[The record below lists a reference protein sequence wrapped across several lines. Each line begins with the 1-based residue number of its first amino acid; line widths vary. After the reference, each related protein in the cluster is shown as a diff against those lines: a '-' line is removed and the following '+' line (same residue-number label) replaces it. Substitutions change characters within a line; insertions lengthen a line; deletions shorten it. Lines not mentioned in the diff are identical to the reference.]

1 MVAPDVFTSQ
11 VTRVVLIV
19 VAGDPVK
26 AIKVTEEL
34 FPAALIDV
42 VTFAELKYQSRVT
55 ALRRLRR
62 TRAKALVLCY
72 ETINLIDERPLH
84 ELAARAMGA
93 SQLVLIDPSGGTKQS
108 SLSRP
113 PLRIA
118 LRLAG
123 EVVLG
128 AMLLASVNLTLPLL
142 GWRRQRNGLHR
153 YRRPGGPPNG
163 SLDVAYVR
171 SLGQPTVSNVGGTA
185 SHTVGIV
192 GALADLGHNVRVI
205 SRPPAPD
212 FEDPRVTVT
221 IVPYRGTFF
230 RIHPLSD
237 LENHLRFL
245 ARSWRLL
252 SRARPTL
259 LYQRHTRFDPSG
271 AVLALLLDRPLVLE
285 HEGSEELMAESAD
298 PTPGRRTLRVCE
310 RLSHRVA
317 SVVVAVSDEV
327 RTDLVQHRGVPAR
340 KVIVNPSGV
349 DASRFAPRAGGTERR
364 NSLGIAPAA
373 TVVGFSGTFG
383 PWHGTDTLVDAILRL
398 STDDDFCFLFIG
410 DGEGRAAAEL
420 QLADA
425 VHNHIFVGSVSLGEM
440 PGYLDVCDILVCPT
454 TPMPGHTDFFGS
466 PTKLFEYMA
475 AEKAVVASNLGQIA
489 EVIHHEEN
497 GLLVPPGD
505 STALAEAIVRL
516 TRDVELRTRLAR
528 AARQDVLRSYSWT
541 KNATAIIEYFRAS
554 SRQVGETRPS
564 SPEGRVTST

>member
-1 MVAPDVFTSQ
+1 MVAPNVFTSH

-19 VAGDPVK
+19 VAGDPVR
-26 AIKVTEEL
+26 AVKVTEEL
-34 FPAALIDV
+34 FPAALIDL

-62 TRAKALVLCY
+62 NQAQALVLCY
-72 ETINLIDERPLH
+72 ETIELLDERPLH

-93 SQLVLIDPSGGTKQS
+93 SQLVLVDPSGRTKQC

-123 EVVLG
+123 EAIFG
-128 AMLLASVNLTLPLL
+128 AMLLASVNMTLPLL
-142 GWRRQRNGLHR
+142 GRRRHRDGVHWRGRS
-153 YRRPGGPPNG
+153 GGPSNG
-163 SLDVAYVR
+163 PVDVAYVR

-192 GALADLGHNVRVI
+192 RALADLGHDVQVI

-221 IVPYRGTFF
+221 IVPYRSTFF

-245 ARSWRLL
+245 WRSRRLL

-271 AVLALLLDRPLVLE
+271 AVLALLLDCPLVLE

-298 PTPGRRTLRVCE
+298 PTPCLRTLRVCE
-310 RLSHRVA
+310 RFSHRVA

-349 DASRFAPRAGGTERR
+349 DASRFAPRSGGAERR
-364 NSLGIAPAA
+364 SSLGIAPDT

-383 PWHGTDTLVDAILRL
+383 PWHGTDILVDAILRL

-420 QLADA
+420 QLAEAD
-425 VHNHIFVGSVSLGEM
+425 HNRIFVGLVSLGEM
-440 PGYLDVCDILVCPT
+440 PSYLDACDILVCPT

-475 AEKAVVASNLGQIA
+475 AEKAVVASNLGQMT
-489 EVIHHEEN
+489 EVIRNEEN

-505 STALAEAIVRL
+505 STALADAIVRL

-528 AARQDVLRSYSWT
+528 AAREDVLRSYSWA
-541 KNATAIIEYFRAS
+541 KNATAIIEYFQAN
-554 SRQVGETRPS
+554 SRQAGETRPS
-564 SPEGRVTST
+564 YPESRVTST